1 MHLSKRRAEL
11 NDLPKI
17 IELLLEDELGIKRES
32 LEQDAFQKYQEVFE
46 KINIDSNQ
54 YLMVVENNQGE
65 IVGTCHLTLMP
76 SLTFI
81 GATRMQIEAVRVSEK
96 YRGQKIGNW
105 MMNETF
111 KYAKENNASIVQL
124 TTNKSRA
131 EAKKFY
137 ENLGF
142 KASHEGMKLNL
153 S

>member
-1 MHLSKRRAEL
+1 M
-11 NDLPKI
+11 
-17 IELLLEDELGIKRES
+17 
-32 LEQDAFQKYQEVFE
+32 
-46 KINIDSNQ
+46 
-54 YLMVVENNQGE
+54 
-65 IVGTCHLTLMP
+65 
-76 SLTFI
+76 

-105 MMNETF
+105 MMNEAF

-124 TTNKSRA
+124 KTNKSRA

-142 KASHEGMKLNL
+142 EASHEGMKLNL